1 MGNVDRSHFVSLHME
16 PNAPIPPYPSYDFA
30 EEALTECGRERL
42 TLPVLVGLSGDTAN
56 GFREVTRGLSL
67 TFSMSKNVL
76 LYLVNIAG
84 SS

>member
-42 TLPVLVGLSGDTAN
+42 TLYKKRITVYEAISKLGKASSEDESVGTINLDD
-56 GFREVTRGLSL
+56 
-67 TFSMSKNVL
+67 
-76 LYLVNIAG
+76 
-84 SS
+84 